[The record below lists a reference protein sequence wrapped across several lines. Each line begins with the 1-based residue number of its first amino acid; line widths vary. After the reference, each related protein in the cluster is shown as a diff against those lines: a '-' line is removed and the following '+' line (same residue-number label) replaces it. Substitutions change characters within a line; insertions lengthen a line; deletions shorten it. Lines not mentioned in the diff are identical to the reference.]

1 MTRTER
7 SQRLTFHVR
16 SNVLWREGRWHCECG
31 YVSSRWTANLYMDDV
46 ILAECVADSLR
57 TMLRTA
63 AYWRDAVRSDV
74 SEAEML
80 GLVRARVEPRQNS
93 PERRAIPRG
102 GRRETDPGR

>member
-7 SQRLTFHVR
+7 SQRLTFQVR
-16 SNVLWREGRWHCECG
+16 SNVLWREDRWHCVCG
-31 YVSSRWTANLYMDDV
+31 YVSSRWTANLHMDDV
-46 ILAECVADSLR
+46 VLAECVADSLR

-80 GLVRARVEPRQNS
+80 GLVRAKVEPRQNS